1 MLISETR
8 EPSMVYFHLLRLC
21 KCKKFDGATE
31 LLDLLD
37 YMLSTILDI
46 SFFPTRSSPTRR
58 KLVAIIVHDSISGRH
73 S

>member
-8 EPSMVYFHLLRLC
+8 EPSMVYFHLLLLC

-37 YMLSTILDI
+37 RATCYLPSLT
-46 SFFPTRSSPTRR
+46 SPFFLHDLAL
-58 KLVAIIVHDSISGRH
+58 LVAIIVHDSISGRH